1 MNEMNGKDS
10 KPLVY
15 LRALEME
22 DLEFLYEVENDRSLW
37 GVGCTNV
44 PYSRQMLIDYIT
56 SASADIYA
64 DRQMRL
70 IIENGQHETVG
81 MVDLINFD
89 PRHLRAEI
97 GIVIRDEVRGKGYAQ
112 EAIRQLLVYS
122 KEILHLHQ
130 LYAIVSTKN
139 EKAVKM
145 LHSVGFEGSK
155 MLKEW
160 LFEGDFYVD
169 AYLFQC
175 FL

>member
-1 MNEMNGKDS
+1 MNEINDKGN
-10 KPLVY
+10 KPKVC

-22 DLEFLYEVENDRSLW
+22 DLDFLYEVENDRSLW

-44 PYSRQMLIDYIT
+44 PYSRQMLIDYIAC
-56 SASADIYA
+56 ASADIYA

-70 IIENGQHETVG
+70 IIEDEQRKTVG
-81 MVDLINFD
+81 MIDLINFD

-97 GIVIRDEVRGKGYAQ
+97 GIVIKDEARGKGYAQ

-139 EKAVKM
+139 GKASNM

-155 MLKEW
+155 ILKEW

-169 AYLFQC
+169 AYLFQY

>member
-1 MNEMNGKDS
+1 
-10 KPLVY
+10 
-15 LRALEME
+15 
-22 DLEFLYEVENDRSLW
+22 
-37 GVGCTNV
+37 
-44 PYSRQMLIDYIT
+44 MLIDYIT

-97 GIVIRDEVRGKGYAQ
+97 GIVIKDEVRGKGYAQ

-175 FL
+175 FLYAHCSCLIKTRSFLHYPPAWCSLLPNEMAFYRCLLTSCTYQWIQPFL

>member
-1 MNEMNGKDS
+1 MNEMNGKGS

-44 PYSRQMLIDYIT
+44 PYSRQMLIDYIA

-97 GIVIRDEVRGKGYAQ
+97 GIVI
-112 EAIRQLLVYS
+112 
-122 KEILHLHQ
+122 
-130 LYAIVSTKN
+130 
-139 EKAVKM
+139 
-145 LHSVGFEGSK
+145 
-155 MLKEW
+155 
-160 LFEGDFYVD
+160 
-169 AYLFQC
+169 
-175 FL
+175 

>member
-1 MNEMNGKDS
+1 MKEPNIR
-10 KPLVY
+10 
-15 LRALEME
+15 LRALELE
-22 DLEFLYEVENDRSLW
+22 DLDFLYHIENDDRLW
-37 GVGCTNV
+37 ELGVSNV
-44 PYSRQMLIDYIT
+44 PYSRRVLLDYIT

-81 MVDLINFD
+81 MIDLINFD

-97 GIVIRDEVRGKGYAQ
+97 GIVIKDEVRGKGYAQ